1 MHLHCCSVPHL
12 PSSLPIRS
20 VQLLLDRRDILYLFF
35 SSMVSFTPLYYSIL
49 ILGELVFLLF
59 QVSYLC
65 HFYCAFK
72 NIDNMLVFS
81 YRCSYL
87 MIQAG
92 TIPVNY
98 QKIDEYEE
106 YLLDNLDS
114 DRWNILYV

>member
-1 MHLHCCSVPHL
+1 
-12 PSSLPIRS
+12 
-20 VQLLLDRRDILYLFF
+20 
-35 SSMVSFTPLYYSIL
+35 MVSFTLLYYSIL

-59 QVSYLC
+59 QVSDLC

-81 YRCSYL
+81 YRCLYF

-114 DRWNILYV
+114 DRWNILYVYSNELSSFLERHSVLWIVQ